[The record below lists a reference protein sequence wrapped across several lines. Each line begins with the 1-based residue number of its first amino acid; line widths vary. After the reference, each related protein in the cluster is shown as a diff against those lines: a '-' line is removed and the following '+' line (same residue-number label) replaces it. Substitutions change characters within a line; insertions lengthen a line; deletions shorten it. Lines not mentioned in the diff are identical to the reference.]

1 MRFVRLDPALR
12 RWPEVG
18 FAPVVVGIV
27 WAALVVVFL
36 LVKPAGTEAT
46 LCLFRNAT
54 GLPCPTCGSTRAAL
68 AVADGRLLEAVVLNP
83 LMTIAIFVGVVW
95 LTVRVGFARRI
106 QLDLT
111 RPARGLAWGAMALL
125 LAANWV
131 WVIARQGHV

>member
-1 MRFVRLDPALR
+1 MRFIRLDPALR

-18 FAPVVVGIV
+18 FAPVAVGIV
-27 WAALVVVFL
+27 WAALVVVFV

-68 AVADGRLLEAVVLNP
+68 AVADGRLVDAVVLNP
-83 LMTIAIFVGVVW
+83 LMTVAILVGVVW
-95 LTVRVGFARRI
+95 LTFHVGFARRI
-106 QLDLT
+106 ELDLT
-111 RPARGLAWGAMALL
+111 RPARGLAWGTMALL

>member
-1 MRFVRLDPALR
+1 MRFIRVDRALR
-12 RWPEVG
+12 RWPQVG
-18 FAPVVVGIV
+18 FAPVALGIV
-27 WAALVVVFL
+27 WAALVVVFV

-83 LMTIAIFVGVVW
+83 LMAIAVLVGVVW

-111 RPARGLAWGAMALL
+111 GPARGLAWGAMALL

-131 WVIARQGHV
+131 WVIARQGPV

>member
-1 MRFVRLDPALR
+1 MRFSRVVRAVR
-12 RWPEVG
+12 GWPHVG
-18 FAPVVVGIV
+18 FGPVALGIV
-27 WAALVVVFL
+27 WAALVVVFV

-68 AVADGRLLEAVVLNP
+68 AVADGRLLDAVVLNP
-83 LMTIAIFVGVVW
+83 LMTVAILVGVVW
-95 LTVRVGFARRI
+95 LTIRVGFVRRI
-106 QLDLT
+106 ELDLT

-125 LAANWV
+125 LAANWA